1 LVQIL
6 GAATNTNKFCT
17 ATGGPVLASDEHV
30 TRSAL
35 PMFRNN
41 CFDEKFEKNMYPL
54 LKDINESNEQQLPRN
69 EYPLL

>member
-1 LVQIL
+1 
-6 GAATNTNKFCT
+6 
-17 ATGGPVLASDEHV
+17 LASDEHV